1 MQWSDKW
8 ERSKRDKVLIIKK
21 SFEKLNE
28 SNKSRY
34 VKIIGI
40 YKIKE
45 YKWEI
50 CWDWDFKKELFQS
63 NSIAW
68 GRDW

>member
-21 SFEKLNE
+21 SFEKLDE

-45 YKWEI
+45 YKLEI
-50 CWDWDFKKELFQS
+50 CRDWNFKEKLFQS

-68 GRDW
+68 GWDW